1 MEEFFH
7 SAGKI
12 WVVVAVIA
20 VIFVGLLIFL
30 MGMERKLNRLERR
43 IDEQEGGSG
52 GSQDGSS

>member
-12 WVVVAVIA
+12 WVVVGVIA
-20 VIFVGLLIFL
+20 IIFVGLLIFL
-30 MGMERKLNRLERR
+30 IGMERKLNRLERR
-43 IDEQEGGSG
+43 ISEQKGENG